1 MRTRFAI
8 HDTWLLNVLDD
19 VKEEMRELFGD
30 KLKQVI
36 LFGSYARNEY
46 DPDADIDIMILVY
59 ETADELRKYRQIIA
73 DIMGELYFKYDKLI
87 SLTEES
93 YSHYNRYVE
102 VLPFFK
108 NVHFEGIEVLNEDIF

>member
-46 DPDADIDIMILVY
+46 DPDADIDIMILVD
-59 ETADELRKYRQIIA
+59 ETDEELRKYRQIIA